1 MSQFV
6 DLTVDQFERAY
17 ERHRMRIVENAKQI
31 RLFDHRIVE
40 LVCMDG
46 RVPPIVPYGLAPII
60 PIAGG
65 VPREGNRL
73 YEAWLDHVIVS
84 EQKRKHGT
92 IQLIQLHTEC
102 AAFERNTET
111 ALNAAL
117 GFTGNLQEQYEKNV
131 HGMILLYNVVHGGV
145 RIFEPVQKKW
155 YDLASLERDGEPNQD
170 CGFYKS
176 GSYVHGNAS
185 LVSDVA
191 HIAALARR
199 AKQMPGNIV
208 QQHSELAIVAGNVTS
223 PWLGEG
229 KFLSYRA
236 DLVSEEHHAP
246 QLKRAAEVVRT
257 SLKR

>member
-6 DLTVDQFERAY
+6 DLTMNQFERAY
-17 ERHRMRIVENAKQI
+17 ERHRMRIAENAKQI

-65 VPREGNRL
+65 VPREGNHL

-145 RIFEPVQKKW
+145 SASSNPFRKNGMTLRLSSVMVNRIRTV
-155 YDLASLERDGEPNQD
+155 ASTNQAPMSTEMHRLCLMLHTLLLLLDGQSK
-170 CGFYKS
+170 C
-176 GSYVHGNAS
+176 
-185 LVSDVA
+185 
-191 HIAALARR
+191 
-199 AKQMPGNIV
+199 
-208 QQHSELAIVAGNVTS
+208 LAISCSNTVN
-223 PWLGEG
+223 L
-229 KFLSYRA
+229 
-236 DLVSEEHHAP
+236 
-246 QLKRAAEVVRT
+246 Q
-257 SLKR
+257 SLQEM